1 MDLIYKCSKHLESVF
16 LTDCS
21 PFWHLP
27 PCQTKFKRIYS
38 RLREG
43 IDFIDPPGGLKK
55 KQNKTKKTLAGL
67 GLCVI
72 SVPYN

>member
-1 MDLIYKCSKHLESVF
+1 MPE
-16 LTDCS
+16 LTRWDG
-21 PFWHLP
+21 
-27 PCQTKFKRIYS
+27 K
-38 RLREG
+38 EG

-55 KQNKTKKTLAGL
+55 NKTKKTLAGL

>member
-1 MDLIYKCSKHLESVF
+1 MPE
-16 LTDCS
+16 LTRWDG
-21 PFWHLP
+21 
-27 PCQTKFKRIYS
+27 K
-38 RLREG
+38 EG